1 MRNIL
6 SKKMALLTVF
16 ALLVSVNVLP
26 AQDGSFTV
34 VVNSSNPSTTMSK
47 QQVRL
52 IFLKKTS
59 KWENGTKAVPVDQ
72 AEDRTVR
79 RSFTSAVHGKKV
91 SAIKSYWQKMIFSGR
106 ATPPSEKSSDS
117 EVLAFVARNPGAIGY
132 VSSGT
137 SLGSRVKAVR
147 LRN

>member
-6 SKKMALLTVF
+6 MKKMALLTVF
-16 ALLVSVNVLP
+16 ALLAAVNLLP

-47 QQVRL
+47 EQVRQ

-72 AEDRTVR
+72 AEDRPVR
-79 RSFTSAVHGKKV
+79 RSFTSAVHGKRV

-106 ATPPSEKSSDS
+106 ATPPSEKSGDR

-137 SLGSRVKAVR
+137 SLGNRVQAVR